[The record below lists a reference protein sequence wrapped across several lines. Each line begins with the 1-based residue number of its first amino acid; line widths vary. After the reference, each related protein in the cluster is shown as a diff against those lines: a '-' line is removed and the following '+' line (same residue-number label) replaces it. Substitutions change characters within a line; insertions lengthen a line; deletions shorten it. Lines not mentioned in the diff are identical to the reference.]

1 MNTLMK
7 RSIAVAVAFGLAGT
21 LATTHA
27 QQKSR
32 LDTVK
37 ERGKL
42 ICGVNNTLPG
52 FGFVDSNGNYS
63 GMDVDFC
70 KAVAAAV
77 LGDAKKIEFVP
88 LTAAARFTAVQ
99 SGQVDVVFRNTTY
112 TSSRDGDVAMDFGPV
127 YFYDG
132 QGVMVKNDSPAKRIV
147 ELEGATICA
156 IQGTTTEQN
165 VTDFFKVKK
174 KQFKLVTYSD
184 LDKVLDA
191 FTQGRCDAVTSD
203 ASQLAARKSTA
214 AKGNEW
220 RIMGELISKE
230 PFAPFVAQNDS
241 KWRDVVAWTVYAT
254 IYAEELKINSRNV
267 DSQKTNPDP
276 IVRRFIGLEGTTAK
290 GFGLPADFVTDI
302 IKAVGN
308 YAEIYDRNLGP
319 KTKLNIPRRLNG
331 PFSAGGLLYSPPFR

>member
-1 MNTLMK
+1 MKSTLNRGLPLM
-7 RSIAVAVAFGLAGT
+7 VALTLAASLAGT
-21 LATTHA
+21 TALA

-70 KAVAAAV
+70 KAVAAAA
-77 LGDAKKIEFVP
+77 LGDAKKVEFVP

-112 TSSRDGDVAMDFGPV
+112 TSSRDGDVGMDFGPV

-132 QGVMVKNDSPAKRIV
+132 QGVMVKNALSAKRII

-165 VTDFFKVKK
+165 ITDFFKLRK
-174 KQFKLVTYSD
+174 KQFKLVTFSD

-191 FTQGRCDAVTSD
+191 FAQDRCDAVTSD
-203 ASQLAARKSTA
+203 ASQLAARKATA
-214 AKGNEW
+214 AKGN
-220 RIMGELISKE
+220 G
-230 PFAPFVAQNDS
+230 
-241 KWRDVVAWTVYAT
+241 
-254 IYAEELKINSRNV
+254 
-267 DSQKTNPDP
+267 
-276 IVRRFIGLEGTTAK
+276 
-290 GFGLPADFVTDI
+290 
-302 IKAVGN
+302 
-308 YAEIYDRNLGP
+308 
-319 KTKLNIPRRLNG
+319 
-331 PFSAGGLLYSPPFR
+331 